1 MPIKSYHIAAEIG
14 GPPLTLI
21 SEMAG
26 NANTIPNKNGNL
38 FAAINPGDVIGWL
51 EGTISLKCAGE
62 LFWQLNA
69 GPTGAASDPF
79 LCAFEFINALAPLP
93 DAQNAVTGRT
103 YQVSFPIPASWSPMG
118 PVIAFNFQYYNYTSV
133 TQASGFEIQLNLFAS

>member
-14 GPPLTLI
+14 GAPMTLV
-21 SEMAG
+21 SEMLG
-26 NANTIPNKNGNL
+26 SANTIPDKNGNL
-38 FAAINPGDVIGWL
+38 FVTLNPGDVI
-51 EGTISLKCAGE
+51 EQIVGTISLKCAGE

-79 LCAFEFINALAPLP
+79 LVAFEHINAVGPLP
-93 DAQNAVTGRT
+93 DAQNTVLGKT

-118 PVIAFNFQYYNYTSV
+118 PVIAFNFQYYNMTNV
-133 TQASGFEIQLNLFAS
+133 VQASGFEIQLNLLAS